1 MFQQLKNIDTAFK
14 HIKMFSICFLVG
26 CVVLT
31 GFIAFK
37 CLQLVDRAQNRVHI
51 LYNGKVLEA
60 IAADRKNNLPVE
72 LRDHIKTFHE
82 DFFTLIP
89 DDKQI
94 QATITKALY
103 LADGSAKTAYDN
115 LKEAGYYNNL
125 ISGNI
130 SQQIQV
136 DSTRLD
142 LNQEPYT
149 FTCYATEKLIRA
161 SSTVTRKL
169 VTQGHIRDLHNETD
183 NNPHGFLIQRWE
195 ILENTDVT
203 NQTNGTIQKTEKAG
217 Q

>member
-14 HIKMFSICFLVG
+14 HIKLFSYLLIIANVATICY
-26 CVVLT
+26 CIYKSYDVVN
-31 GFIAFK
+31 
-37 CLQLVDRAQNRVHI
+37 QAQNRVHI

-60 IAADRKNNLPVE
+60 ITADRKTNLPVE

-82 DFFTLIP
+82 DFFTLAP

-125 ISGNI
+125 VSGNI
-130 SQQIQV
+130 SQQITV
-136 DSTRLD
+136 DSIKLD
-142 LNQEPYT
+142 LNQNPYV

-161 SSTVTRKL
+161 SSTIARKL
-169 VTQGHIRDLHNETD
+169 TTQGSIRDLRTETD
-183 NNPHGFLIQRWE
+183 NNPHGFLIQGWE
-195 ILENTDVT
+195 ILENTDLIT
-203 NQTNGTIQKTEKAG
+203 QNNSNATIQ
-217 Q
+217 

>member
-1 MFQQLKNIDTAFK
+1 MFQQLKNIDTVAKLQRLFN
-14 HIKMFSICFLVG
+14 IVLMLVNGAVLCFG
-26 CVVLT
+26 IWKSYD
-31 GFIAFK
+31 FA
-37 CLQLVDRAQNRVHI
+37 DRAQNKVHI
-51 LYNGKVLEA
+51 LYNGKVLAA
-60 IAADRKNNLPVE
+60 IAANRKTNLPVE

-82 DFFTLIP
+82 DFFTLVP

-94 QATITKALY
+94 QATITQALY

-142 LNQEPYT
+142 MNQEPYG

-169 VTQGHIRDLHNETD
+169 ITQGHIRDLKTETD
-183 NNPHGFLIQRWE
+183 NNPHGFLIQGWE
-195 ILENTDVT
+195 ILENTDVP
-203 NQTNGTIQKTEKAG
+203 QSK
-217 Q
+217 

>member
-14 HIKMFSICFLVG
+14 HIKLFSYLLIISNVATMCFCIYKSYAIVN
-26 CVVLT
+26 
-31 GFIAFK
+31 
-37 CLQLVDRAQNRVHI
+37 QAQNRVHI

-72 LRDHIKTFHE
+72 LKDHIKTFHE

-103 LADGSAKTAYDN
+103 LADGSAKYAYDN

-130 SQQIQV
+130 SQQIVV
-136 DSTRLD
+136 DSIRLD
-142 LNQEPYT
+142 LKQEPYR
-149 FTCYATEKLIRA
+149 FTCYATEKLVRA
-161 SSTVTRKL
+161 TSTVMRKL

-183 NNPHGFLIQRWE
+183 NNPHGFLIEGWE
-195 ILENTDVT
+195 ILENTDVI
-203 NQTNGTIQKTEKAG
+203 NQTNGIVQKNE
-217 Q
+217 